1 MQQITVRELAKNFN
15 EYANQTEDGIEFW
28 YARDLQE
35 ILGYL
40 RWDKFENVIV
50 KAIEACKA
58 VECNASDHFRQ
69 TAKMVDLGSSSKRK
83 IVDYQLT
90 RYACYLIAQNGD
102 SSKVEIAFAQTYFA
116 IQTRKQEMIEERIQE
131 IERIEA
137 RKKLSETEQR
147 FSGVLYEH
155 GIDDIGFA
163 NIRSQGDKALFGG
176 HSTNAMKEKL
186 KVPQRR
192 PLADFLPTITI
203 KAKDLAAEITTFNV
217 ERDGINGEQR
227 ITKEH
232 VRNNKDVR
240 ALLAKSNIQPEK
252 LPVAEDIKKVERR
265 INSEDRKL
273 HTTATIQKLKE
284 ESDTL

>member
-15 EYANQTEDGIEFW
+15 EYVNQTEDGIEFW

-35 ILGYL
+35 ILGYSK
-40 RWDKFENVIV
+40 WDNFTRVID
-50 KAIEACKA
+50 KAKEACETA
-58 VECNASDHFRQ
+58 GFQVFDHFPDIGK
-69 TAKMVDLGSSSKRK
+69 TINMPKGATKE
-83 IVDYQLT
+83 IADYMLT
-90 RYACYLIAQNGD
+90 RYACYLIAQNAD
-102 SSKVEIAFAQTYFA
+102 PNKIEIAFAQTYFA
-116 IQTRKQEMIEERIQE
+116 IQTRKQEIIEERIQE

-137 RKKLSETEQR
+137 RKKLSETEKH

-155 GIDDIGFA
+155 GVDDIGFA

-186 KVPQRR
+186 EVPQGR

-203 KAKDLAAEITTFNV
+203 KAKDLATEITAFNV
-217 ERDGINGEQR
+217 DRDDINGEQL

-232 VRNNKDVR
+232 MRNNKDVR
-240 ALLAKSNIQPEK
+240 SLLAKSNIQPEN

-265 INSEDRKL
+265 LNSEDKKL
-273 HTTATIQKLKE
+273 HTTATVQKLKE
-284 ESDTL
+284 KK